1 MHPQVLGEVTEE
13 AIEEDHC
20 LERLRQAVRKRLEA
34 DAELAYSEALA
45 TSGNLKAT
53 EPDPSGYERVTSYK
67 VHLKRIFDSYDD
79 DGSGAIGEKE
89 FVTMLNDLSV
99 YFSRSSFKILWLAI
113 DFDLSGEVSWD
124 ELFILMFPELKA
136 EMKRELAIINKLRD
150 ALGNKFKEM
159 KLTSKEEQ
167 MSYMKE
173 VFERYDADESGT
185 IDVEEMEGLVRE
197 YLPDMDA
204 KGTEQ
209 LFAAIDTDG
218 EGGIEW
224 SEFSDI
230 FFGIAEQQE
239 RKSLKWF

>member
-1 MHPQVLGEVTEE
+1 M
-13 AIEEDHC
+13 
-20 LERLRQAVRKRLEA
+20 
-34 DAELAYSEALA
+34 
-45 TSGNLKAT
+45 
-53 EPDPSGYERVTSYK
+53 
-67 VHLKRIFDSYDD
+67 
-79 DGSGAIGEKE
+79 
-89 FVTMLNDLSV
+89 
-99 YFSRSSFKILWLAI
+99 
-113 DFDLSGEVSWD
+113 SWD

-224 SEFSDI
+224 SEFGDI

-239 RKSLKWF
+239 R